1 MFQQLS
7 LAPNPQ
13 PDRHLKVFALCLTE
27 RDIAFFFFLMRGVL
41 VLIRGLFFFNN
52 QKYKPKSNTGTSL
65 KEARRY
71 RVLSRVRLIPFWDLV
86 WGM

>member
-27 RDIAFFFFLMRGVL
+27 RDIAFV
-41 VLIRGLFFFNN
+41 FFNERSFGFD
-52 QKYKPKSNTGTSL
+52 KG
-65 KEARRY
+65 
-71 RVLSRVRLIPFWDLV
+71 LV
-86 WGM
+86 FL